1 LLFPAGATVRPP
13 RNSSSQLK
21 VNAGTAPRDRSF
33 IAADGLLRWSRLMS
47 SLSYH
52 SSRPDGWVQP
62 RPHQDASL
70 RYMKHGPI
78 QPMEEPGF
86 LTRLFG
92 RH

>member
-1 LLFPAGATVRPP
+1 MGICFEE
-13 RNSSSQLK
+13 Q
-21 VNAGTAPRDRSF
+21 
-33 IAADGLLRWSRLMS
+33 IMS

-52 SSRPDGWVQP
+52 SSSPDRWVQP

-78 QPMEEPGF
+78 QPMEEPSF
-86 LTRLFG
+86 LARLLG

>member
-1 LLFPAGATVRPP
+1 LIIERGQTGIVR
-13 RNSSSQLK
+13 LEEH
-21 VNAGTAPRDRSF
+21 T
-33 IAADGLLRWSRLMS
+33 MS
-47 SLSYH
+47 SLSYR

-70 RYMKHGPI
+70 RYMKYGPI

-86 LTRLFG
+86 LSRLFG

>member
-1 LLFPAGATVRPP
+1 M
-13 RNSSSQLK
+13 
-21 VNAGTAPRDRSF
+21 
-33 IAADGLLRWSRLMS
+33 MS

-70 RYMKHGPI
+70 RYMKYGKI
-78 QPMEEPGF
+78 QPMEEPG
-86 LTRLFG
+86 LLARLFG